1 MNPSDLRFS
10 EEHEWV
16 RVESDGSAVVGITEF
31 ASESLGDIVYVELPE
46 VGAELSQFEKMGEI
60 ESVKAVSDLNSP
72 VGGRV
77 LERNDKLTD
86 NPENV
91 NDEPYESGWMLKVT
105 LGDTEELDKL
115 MTAEQYQV
123 FLASQE

>member
-1 MNPSDLRFS
+1 MNPSDLRYS

-16 RVESDGSAVVGITEF
+16 RVESDGSAVLGITEF
-31 ASESLGDIVYVELPE
+31 ASESLGDIVYVELPG

-105 LGDTEELDKL
+105 LGDTGELEKL
-115 MTAEQYQV
+115 MSTEQYEA

>member
-86 NPENV
+86 NPEIV
-91 NDEPYESGWMLKVT
+91 NEGPYESGWMLKVA
-105 LGDTEELDKL
+105 LGDTEDLDKL
-115 MTAEQYQV
+115 MTAEQYKA

>member
-1 MNPSDLRFS
+1 MNPSDLRYS

-16 RVESDGSAVVGITEF
+16 RVESDGSAVLGITEF
-31 ASESLGDIVYVELPE
+31 ASESLGDIVYVELPG

-115 MTAEQYQV
+115 MTAEQYQA